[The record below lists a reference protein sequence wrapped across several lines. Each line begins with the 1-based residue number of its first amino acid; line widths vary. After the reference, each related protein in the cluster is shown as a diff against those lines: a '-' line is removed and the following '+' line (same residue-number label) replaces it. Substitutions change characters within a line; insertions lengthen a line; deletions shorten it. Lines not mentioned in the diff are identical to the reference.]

1 MSLISNIRTNLTEFF
16 NNETFFKSDI
26 SRIMRTSKPN
36 KLGSDFQR
44 RVSHA

>member
-1 MSLISNIRTNLTEFF
+1 MRLISTIRTILTESF
-16 NNETFFKSDI
+16 NNETFFESDI

>member
-1 MSLISNIRTNLTEFF
+1 MSLTSTIRTILTESFK
-16 NNETFFKSDI
+16 NETFFESDI
-26 SRIMRTSKPN
+26 SRIMRTPKPN